1 MERLYK
7 NLTILFCMILLLG
20 SCTQKNVV
28 IGVSQ
33 CCSGVWREKVNNEMR
48 LAQYQYKNVDL
59 LFTTAEND
67 GQRQARQIDSMIA
80 RKVDLIVVAPDNV
93 NDVTPAIERAYRA
106 HIPVILFD
114 RKVKTSHYT
123 ASIGGDNVEAGRE
136 VARFLARK
144 LDGKGTVV
152 EITGLKDA
160 SPVIERHRGFH
171 EVMKNYPGIKVVT
184 LESNWKLERAQEL
197 MKQYLDKGGHADG
210 VFGHS
215 DLGAIGAF
223 QEAERRGIDK
233 QMLIVGI
240 DGLSGEREGVDR
252 VKRGQFAASYVYP
265 TQGEKIME
273 LAMNILQGKPYK
285 KDNVMKSFLATSE
298 NCDAIAL
305 QYQDLEVKMKNLDQ
319 ISDSLD
325 SYSEVSRI
333 QKWMIIVAVVIV
345 LVLLIIIFYIYKV
358 ISVQFLL
365 DTNDKV
371 YRKKLQKQKAVARGF
386 IENKE
391 GWAAELNHLDE
402 SDRYF
407 MDRFKKKILDNMG
420 NADMKMDDLGAEM
433 QLSKVQ
439 LYRKVKAMT
448 GKTPVELLKEMR
460 LQRAYT
466 LLMQTDKTV
475 AEVSAEV
482 GFALPGYFSSCF
494 RKQFG
499 VLPTDFRNKQLS
511 KRK

>member
-1 MERLYK
+1 M
-7 NLTILFCMILLLG
+7 
-20 SCTQKNVV
+20 
-28 IGVSQ
+28 
-33 CCSGVWREKVNNEMR
+33 
-48 LAQYQYKNVDL
+48 
-59 LFTTAEND
+59 
-67 GQRQARQIDSMIA
+67 
-80 RKVDLIVVAPDNV
+80 
-93 NDVTPAIERAYRA
+93 
-106 HIPVILFD
+106 
-114 RKVKTSHYT
+114 
-123 ASIGGDNVEAGRE
+123 
-136 VARFLARK
+136 
-144 LDGKGTVV
+144 
-152 EITGLKDA
+152 
-160 SPVIERHRGFH
+160 
-171 EVMKNYPGIKVVT
+171 
-184 LESNWKLERAQEL
+184 ERAQEL

-210 VFGHS
+210 VFVHS

-240 DGLSGEREGVDR
+240 DGLPGEWQGVDR

-285 KDNVMKSFLATSE
+285 KDNVMKSFLATPE

-305 QYQDLEVKMKNLDQ
+305 QYQDLDAKMKNLDQ
-319 ISDSLD
+319 ISVSLD

-333 QKWMIIVAVVIV
+333 QKWM
-345 LVLLIIIFYIYKV
+345 LLIAFIVVLIQFFVIYN
-358 ISVQFLL
+358 IY
-365 DTNDKV
+365 KV

-407 MDRFKKKILDNMG
+407 MDRFKKKILENMG
-420 NADMKMDDLGAEM
+420 NADMKMDDLGAQM
-433 QLSKVQ
+433 LLSKVQ

-448 GKTPVELLKEMR
+448 GKTPAELLKEMR

-466 LLMQTDKTV
+466 LLQQTDKTIS
-475 AEVSAEV
+475 EVSAEV

-494 RKQFG
+494 KKQYG
-499 VLPTDFRNKQLS
+499 VLPTDFRNEQLS
-511 KRK
+511 GRK

>member
-1 MERLYK
+1 MKRI
-7 NLTILFCMILLLG
+7 NIILIVLLSSMLLLLG
-20 SCTQKNVV
+20 SCTQKNVL

-33 CCSGVWREKVNNEMR
+33 CCSGVWREKVNKEMR

-59 LFTTAEND
+59 LFATAEND
-67 GQRQARQIDSMIA
+67 GKRQARQIDSMIA

-93 NDVTPAIERAYRA
+93 TDVTPAIERAYRA

-114 RKVKTSHYT
+114 RKVKTTHYT

-136 VARFLARK
+136 VARFLVRK
-144 LDGKGTVV
+144 LDGKGIVV

-223 QEAERRGIDK
+223 LEAERRGIDK

-240 DGLSGEREGVDR
+240 DGLPGEWEGVDR

-305 QYQDLEVKMKNLDQ
+305 QYQDLEAKVKNLDQ

-333 QKWMIIVAVVIV
+333 QRRMIV
-345 LVLLIIIFYIYKV
+345 LGIVVVLALLFVICYIY
-358 ISVQFLL
+358 
-365 DTNDKV
+365 NV
-371 YRKKLQKQKAVARGF
+371 YRKKLQKQKVVARRFVG
-386 IENKE
+386 ENHQLTADLK
-391 GWAAELNHLDE
+391 HLEENDC
-402 SDRYF
+402 DF
-407 MDRFKKKILDNMG
+407 MNRFKNKLLANMS
-420 NADMKMDDLGAEM
+420 NADMKMDDLSAEM
-433 QLSKVQ
+433 KLSKVQ
-439 LYRKVKAMT
+439 LYRKVKTMT
-448 GKTPVELLKEMR
+448 GKTPAELLKAMR

-466 LLMQTDKTV
+466 LLQQTDKTIS
-475 AEVSAEV
+475 EVSAEV
-482 GFALPGYFSSCF
+482 GFAVPGYFSSCF
-494 RKQFG
+494 KKQFG
-499 VLPTDFRNKQLS
+499 VLPTDFRSKQTS
-511 KRK
+511 NEE